1 MVSWNLF
8 PMTNLRPKVEL
19 MHTLPTTAHA
29 QTLPSQKSPKT
40 VQRAGNDVVFID
52 KVQ

>member
-29 QTLPSQKSPKT
+29 QTLPSQVTENGAERRK
-40 VQRAGNDVVFID
+40 
-52 KVQ
+52 